1 MTKNEFLQQLLPRI
15 TGLPATEQQR
25 ILDYYNELVLDGV
38 ESGRDEE
45 AIVAGFGSVEDA
57 ARKIWEDY
65 AAPPVKTRSVGMR
78 ILIGVAWFFGGI
90 IGLPLALA
98 AGVLYLCG
106 WIVLL
111 SLAITAVSLLLGG
124 VASCAMMLA
133 ILGQAPQAALF
144 QFGAGV
150 LIIGLGILSSVGV
163 FQLFRLYWVFSRGLS
178 ASISRAFARKGVRY
192 AS

>member
-1 MTKNEFLQQLLPRI
+1 MTKNEFLQQLLPRL

-45 AIVAGFGSVEDA
+45 TIVAGFGSVEDA

-65 AAPPVKTRSVGMR
+65 AAPPVKVRSVGMR
-78 ILIGVAWFFGGI
+78 VLIGVAWFFGAIVGF
-90 IGLPLALA
+90 PLVMA

-106 WIVLL
+106 WIILL
-111 SLAITAVSLLLGG
+111 SLAITAVSLLFSG
-124 VASCAMMLA
+124 VASCALMVT
-133 ILGQAPQAALF
+133 ILGKAPQAALF

-163 FQLFRLYWVFSRGLS
+163 YKLFRLYWAFSRGLS
-178 ASISRAFARKGVRY
+178 AFISRAFARKGVRY